1 MQAGL
6 QGQQPGAGQR
16 GVEPHEAAAI
26 LVDDVRYLEAQGIQ
40 RHINPAGTRIDEM
53 GSRLQAVF
61 GALIVSG
68 AALLLGGCSEDLGL
82 DQHGQKVTSERFENQ
97 WLVINYWAEWCAPC
111 RTEIPELNALAEQLR
126 GQGVQVMGVNFD
138 GLQGAEL
145 EKASRQMGIGFTVL
159 AQDPSERFK
168 LPRSE
173 ALPVTYILDARG
185 QVRERLL
192 GEQTAKG
199 LSERLAGLRQEKP

>member
-1 MQAGL
+1 
-6 QGQQPGAGQR
+6 
-16 GVEPHEAAAI
+16 
-26 LVDDVRYLEAQGIQ
+26 
-40 RHINPAGTRIDEM
+40 M

-111 RTEIPELNALAEQLR
+111 RTEIPELNALAEQLK

-145 EKASRQMGIGFTVL
+145 EKASRQMGISFTVL